1 MTNVTRAGDASPDIS
16 ELEYELASLARTLEA
31 LNRRRNYPLERAHYL
46 LLLHLRDGALSVG
59 TLAERLLL
67 DNSTVTRQLDAMK
80 KKGLISKIP
89 NPDDGRSQ
97 LVASTPAG
105 ARMADDMQV
114 LRTQR
119 LAATLADWSAQE
131 RDTLKGLTHRLTRA
145 LSESL

>member
-1 MTNVTRAGDASPDIS
+1 MTNVSREGDASPDIS

-46 LLLHLRDGALSVG
+46 LLLHLRDGPLSVG
-59 TLAERLLL
+59 ALAERLLL

-80 KKGLISKIP
+80 KKGLISKVA

-97 LVASTPAG
+97 LVVSTPAG
-105 ARMADDMQV
+105 AAMADDMQV

-119 LAATLADWSAQE
+119 LQQTLADWSAEE
-131 RDTLKGLTHRLTRA
+131 RDTLKRLTQRLTRA
-145 LSESL
+145 LSDSL